1 MREDKERKGNG
12 EWRME
17 NGEWRTVAPQFSI
30 LHSSFFLL
38 VWEVQMTKYK
48 VPQSRRENLNTLSA
62 RRLCGSILLFLAQ
75 RLRQRG
81 LSQDAIGFR

>member
-17 NGEWRTVAPQFSI
+17 NEAVAPQFSI
-30 LHSSFFLL
+30 LHSPLFPLG
-38 VWEVQMTKYK
+38 WEVQMTKYK
-48 VPQSRRENLNTLSA
+48 VPQRHRGRKENLNTLRA

-75 RLRQRG
+75 RLRQWSRG
-81 LSQDAIGFR
+81 